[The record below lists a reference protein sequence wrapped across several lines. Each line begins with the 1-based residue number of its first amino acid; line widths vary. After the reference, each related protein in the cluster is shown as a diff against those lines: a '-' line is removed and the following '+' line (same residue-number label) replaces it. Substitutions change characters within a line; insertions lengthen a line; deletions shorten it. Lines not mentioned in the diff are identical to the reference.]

1 MMFLLSSGKHTLGS
15 LHLLITALSTASSS
29 VAGLPAG
36 PSSAAPTPAV
46 HAPAPAR
53 STGDLVRKAQDHL
66 IIITTPQRSGS
77 HFLAGLINRG
87 GASYGIHGGG
97 EHNPAGQN
105 ADACYASLMDLLRH
119 YKGVI
124 AHMWNWC
131 VGRENRFR
139 FVSAVGEK
147 LRQNGSVQVL
157 HGRRSALMILSDEF
171 LAQASEKEFG
181 FHASGLS
188 GRDPA
193 KLIAMY
199 RNLTEHYR
207 LPVGDAEA
215 NYTELAQRIR
225 GFENTE
231 LEFLRLLGLAQTGQ
245 LMEYNYES
253 LLLPERHSHLTAIF
267 QFLTRSTSAAVPTAM
282 AETALRDSKH
292 GKSAELEGHTLHPPT
307 CSSRV
312 RDWPRLRAM
321 LNGTYTLGACDRLE
335 EAFG

>member
-1 MMFLLSSGKHTLGS
+1 MRTPGKHTLGS
-15 LHLLITALSTASSS
+15 LHLLTTALSTAASS

-36 PSSAAPTPAV
+36 PSNATPAV

-53 STGDLVRKAQDHL
+53 STGDLVQDHL

-77 HFLAGLINRG
+77 HFLAGLLNRG
-87 GASYGIHGGG
+87 GASYGIHGGN
-97 EHNPAGQN
+97 EHPPAGQD

-119 YKGVI
+119 TKTII
-124 AHMWNWC
+124 AHMSNWC
-131 VGRENRFR
+131 GSRKNRFR
-139 FVSAVGEK
+139 LVSAVGEK

-157 HGRRSALMILSDEF
+157 HGWRSALMIVSDNF
-171 LAQASEKEFG
+171 LALAADKEIGGHVSNPKGAGSE
-181 FHASGLS
+181 
-188 GRDPA
+188 
-193 KLIAMY
+193 LIATY

-215 NYTELAQRIR
+215 NYIELAQRIR
-225 GFENTE
+225 TVENTE
-231 LEFLRLLGLAQTGQ
+231 LEFLRLVGLTQTGQ
-245 LMEYNYES
+245 LMEYSYES

-282 AETALRDSKH
+282 AERALRDLEH
-292 GKSAELEGHTLHPPT
+292 GKSAELEGQTLHPPT

-335 EAFG
+335 EAFGGEGGRE

>member
-1 MMFLLSSGKHTLGS
+1 
-15 LHLLITALSTASSS
+15 
-29 VAGLPAG
+29 
-36 PSSAAPTPAV
+36 
-46 HAPAPAR
+46 
-53 STGDLVRKAQDHL
+53 
-66 IIITTPQRSGS
+66 
-77 HFLAGLINRG
+77 
-87 GASYGIHGGG
+87 
-97 EHNPAGQN
+97 
-105 ADACYASLMDLLRH
+105 MDLLQFH
-119 YKGVI
+119 KGVI

-131 VGRENRFR
+131 GSRENRFR
-139 FVSAVGEK
+139 VVSAVGEK

-157 HGRRSALMILSDEF
+157 HGWRSALMILSDNF

-181 FHASGLS
+181 FHASG
-188 GRDPA
+188 GNDP

-215 NYTELAQRIR
+215 SYTELAQRIR
-225 GFENTE
+225 EFEHAE

-245 LMEYNYES
+245 LMDYNYES

-282 AETALRDSKH
+282 AERALQDSKH
-292 GKSAELEGHTLHPPT
+292 CKSAELEGHTLHPPT